1 MYVETQKLDK
11 FKHSNFKL
19 DQTLAQKFVFKEN
32 SNSIKLEILE
42 LFGTK
47 PGKLVS
53 KLELKLKKWNI
64 LELVACS
71 NSKF

>member
-1 MYVETQKLDK
+1 MSYSKL
-11 FKHSNFKL
+11 
-19 DQTLAQKFVFKEN
+19 EN
-32 SNSIKLEILE
+32 STSLFKGNLNSIKFEI
-42 LFGTK
+42 FIIFRPK
-47 PGKLVS
+47 IGKLVS

>member
-1 MYVETQKLDK
+1 M
-11 FKHSNFKL
+11 
-19 DQTLAQKFVFKEN
+19 
-32 SNSIKLEILE
+32 IKLETLE
-42 LFGTK
+42 IFGQNL
-47 PGKLVS
+47 GKLVF